1 MIPKIKNILYATD
14 LSQNSP
20 FVFQYAVDLA
30 EKYDAHIYL
39 LHIMEKAPLISQ
51 DYLFKDSSLGKA
63 LRAEIEKE
71 RVGAVNRIKKRMED
85 FCIRNLKARA
95 FLLKRVKIQVIEGHP
110 ASDILGKVD
119 ELKPDLLV
127 MGTHSKVFL
136 THAFLGS
143 VAKKVLD
150 RIKIPVF
157 IIPIPEK
164 TDTSF
169 RDVREFI
176 DIYPVRIL
184 KRTGKIARYLN
195 SRKHER
201 RR

>member
-20 FVFQYAVDLA
+20 FVFQYAADLA

-39 LHIMEKAPLISQ
+39 LHIMEKTPLISK

-71 RVGAVNRIKKRMED
+71 RVGAVDRIKKRMED
-85 FCIRNLKARA
+85 FCIRNLKDRA
-95 FLLKRVKIQVIEGHP
+95 FLLKRVRIQVIEGHP

-127 MGTHSKVFL
+127 MGTHSKGFL

-143 VAKKVLD
+143 VAQKVLG
-150 RIKIPVF
+150 RVKIPVL

-164 TDTSF
+164 TDSGF
-169 RDVREFI
+169 RDVRESI
-176 DIYPVRIL
+176 DTYHVRIL
-184 KRTGKIARYLN
+184 KGKGKIAR
-195 SRKHER
+195 
-201 RR
+201 

>member
-1 MIPKIKNILYATD
+1 MVPKIKNILYATD

-20 FVFQYAVDLA
+20 FVFQYAADLA

-39 LHIMEKAPLISQ
+39 LHVMEKTPFSQ
-51 DYLFKDSSLGKA
+51 DYLLMDSSLRKA

-71 RVGAVNRIKKRMED
+71 RVSAVDRIKKRMED
-85 FCIRNLKARA
+85 FCIRQLKESA
-95 FLLKRVKIQVIEGHP
+95 FLLKRVSIQVIEGHP

-119 ELKPDLLV
+119 ELGPDLLV
-127 MGTHSKVFL
+127 MGTHSKGFL

-143 VAKKVLD
+143 VAQKVLD

-169 RDVREFI
+169 RDVREFV
-176 DIYPVRIL
+176 DPYPVRFL
-184 KRTGKIARYLN
+184 KGKGRIARYSNL
-195 SRKHER
+195 RKGEGR
-201 RR
+201 R